1 MSPLADDAALGGS
14 LVREAGTLA
23 HRMRTQGV
31 ETQFKTSPSDV
42 VTAADLAA
50 EELIVGRL
58 GSERPADG
66 IVGEEGAARTGTSG
80 RTWVIDPVD
89 GTFNFVQGLDWWCSA
104 LALAE
109 GDLADGGAPTL
120 GAVHAPATG
129 HTWVGGRGWPT
140 TRDGGGLPR
149 IEDRA
154 LADCAVATYL
164 HTRWWGVQ
172 EVFAPFQRVATEAK
186 VLRMNGSGS
195 MDLAAVAD
203 GRMELWMHHSVPAWD
218 WMPGAALVEGVGG
231 VARQVE
237 VQGFT
242 WSVAGPPT
250 AVVQV
255 VGLLGGGASAAPQA
269 E

>member
-1 MSPLADDAALGGS
+1 MTRLSDDAALAGS

-140 TRDGGGLPR
+140 TRDGGELPR
-149 IEDRA
+149 IADRP
-154 LADCAVATYL
+154 LEDCAVATYL
-164 HTRWWGVQ
+164 HTRWFGVP
-172 EVFAPFQRVATEAK
+172 EVAEPFAAAVQPAK
-186 VLRMNGSGS
+186 VLRMVGSGS
-195 MDLAAVAD
+195 LDLAAVAD
-203 GRMELWMHHSVPAWD
+203 RRMDLWLHHSVPAWD
-218 WMPGAALVEGVGG
+218 WMPGCALVEGVGG

-237 VQGFT
+237 VRGYT
-242 WSVAGPPT
+242 WSVAGPPS
-250 AVVQV
+250 AAAQV
-255 VGLLGGGASAAPQA
+255 VNLLAQA
-269 E
+269 G